1 MGLMQA
7 LMRLKRAEK
16 VYTDMSNTNKKCAN
30 TNGLCN
36 DLFSKGFYGL
46 VFVKKIT
53 QH

>member
-1 MGLMQA
+1 MGLMQE
-7 LMRLKRAEK
+7 LLRLKRAEK
-16 VYTDMSNTNKKCAN
+16 VYTDMSTNNKKCAN

-36 DLFSKGFYGL
+36 DLFSKVFYGL